1 MEAAEKRR
9 RKNREEEEE
18 EERLKAEA
26 KAEKMRRAEF
36 LQPNRNVKEVPEFEV
51 KIEAEQVQVSEKR
64 RLYLREEAKSSTSRT
79 RQPPLERDR
88 LGAHE
93 RLVQDYFCENPLYD
107 DGQLKRRFRL
117 SRRLFVKISN
127 DFAGEFPFFTQ
138 RVSASRKVGFSGL
151 QKCTTA
157 IRQLAYDTASDAWD
171 EYLSMSSRMCRESLE
186 NFCEGVISLY
196 GRRYLRM
203 PTAADVPLLY
213 EAHQCIHGF
222 PGMLGSL
229 DFTHWEWAACPTA
242 WKGQHHRGDHDG
254 PTLILQVVASQDLW
268 IWHAYFDMAGA
279 NNNIVVLMSSNLF
292 DDVIDGVAPDT
303 SFYANDVEYKYGY
316 YLTDGIY
323 PEWAT
328 LVKTLSCPDEMM
340 KKDCISR
347 KTRVSKKRYRAGFR
361 CVKKKM
367 VYHRPAVEDT

>member
-1 MEAAEKRR
+1 MSSSSSSDGVLDDTVLAITQEAINYLR
-9 RKNREEEEE
+9 
-18 EERLKAEA
+18 
-26 KAEKMRRAEF
+26 
-36 LQPNRNVKEVPEFEV
+36 Q
-51 KIEAEQVQVSEKR
+51 EAE
-64 RLYLREEAKSSTSRT
+64 SSTSRT
-79 RQPPLERDR
+79 RQLPLERDW

-107 DGQLKRRFRL
+107 DGQFKRRFRM
-117 SRRLFVKISN
+117 SGQLFAKISN
-127 DFAGEFPFFTQ
+127 DLAGEFPFFTQ
-138 RVSASRKVGFSGL
+138 RVSASRKVGFYGL
-151 QKCTTA
+151 QKCTTT
-157 IRQLAYDTASDAWD
+157 IRQLAYGIASDAWD
-171 EYLSMSSRMCRESLE
+171 EYLRMSSRMCRESLE

-213 EAHQCIHGF
+213 EAHQRIHGF

-229 DFTHWEWAACPTA
+229 DCTHWEWATYPTA

-254 PTLILQVVASQDLW
+254 LTLILQAVASQDLW
-268 IWHAYFDMAGA
+268 IWHAYFGMAGA
-279 NNNIVVLMSSNLF
+279 NNDIQVLMSLNLF

-328 LVKTLSCPDEMM
+328 LVKTLSCPDDENRLYF
-340 KKDCISR
+340 KKKQESAR
-347 KTRVSKKRYRAGFR
+347 KDIERAFG
-361 CVKKKM
+361 VLKKM